1 MIKAGTLRNSYLEKP
16 GPCIHPFRFLG
27 KRCLP
32 GSRVA
37 LTTTLSSCDLPL
49 LSRTLAVLQ
58 FGVLWYSQLD
68 SFCSLVSHM
77 ANESR
82 PCPCDIGDKFDYGGC
97 GEEVQ
102 VEHIKAYVCKP
113 PASTDKAVIVIHD
126 IFGWELPNTRYIADM
141 LATNG
146 YIATCPDFFV
156 GQEAWK
162 LSNDWATFDDWLKT
176 RSAGKIDKEVDV
188 ILKYL
193 KEQCGAKKI
202 GVVGFCWGGA
212 AVQHLMLKNP
222 HLQAGVSLY
231 GVIKFFADMSS
242 FLHPT
247 FFIFGEK
254 DELIPLQQIAALE
267 QKLKQNCK
275 VDYEVKIYPG
285 QTHGFVHRKREDINP
300 QDKPYIEEGRKD
312 MINWLNKYL

>member
-1 MIKAGTLRNSYLEKP
+1 
-16 GPCIHPFRFLG
+16 
-27 KRCLP
+27 
-32 GSRVA
+32 
-37 LTTTLSSCDLPL
+37 
-49 LSRTLAVLQ
+49 
-58 FGVLWYSQLD
+58 
-68 SFCSLVSHM
+68 M

-82 PCPCDIGDKFDYGGC
+82 PCPCDIGDRFDYGGR
-97 GEEVQ
+97 GQEVQ

-113 PASTDKAVIVIHD
+113 STSTDKAVIVIHD
-126 IFGWELPNTRYIADM
+126 IFGWQLPNTRYIADM
-141 LATNG
+141 LTTNG
-146 YIATCPDFFV
+146 YI
-156 GQEAWK
+156 
-162 LSNDWATFDDWLKT
+162 
-176 RSAGKIDKEVDV
+176 EVDV

-193 KEQCGAKKI
+193 RDECGAKKI
-202 GVVGFCWGGA
+202 GVIGFCWGGA

-222 HLQAGVSLY
+222 HLKAGVSVY
-231 GVIKFFADMSS
+231 GVIRHFDDKSNL
-242 FLHPT
+242 LHPT

-254 DELIPLQQIAALE
+254 DDVIPLEQVTLLE